1 MIRVPEVTA
10 RIEAQ
15 VPALAGRLGTAT
27 QFSVLVQRGQM
38 PQQSPA
44 GFVLPGALSGGV
56 ADAMTGLFRQAF
68 DETVAVVLAVRSA
81 SDPTGAK
88 AADELTPLIR
98 AVVLA
103 VCGWAPDDALGVF
116 VLNSGDFVG
125 FENGTFI
132 YQIDFKLDDQL
143 RIVP

>member
-1 MIRVPEVTA
+1 MIRVAEVAA
-10 RIEAQ
+10 RIEAA

-27 QFSVLVQRGQM
+27 QFSALVQRNQM

-44 GFVLPGALSGGV
+44 GFVLPGAISGGN
-56 ADAMTGLFRQAF
+56 ADAMTGVFRQAF
-68 DETVAVVLAVRSA
+68 DETVSVVLAVRSA

-103 VCGWAPDDALGVF
+103 VCGWAPDDAVGVF
-116 VLNSGDFVG
+116 ALGSGDFVG

-132 YQIDFKLDDQL
+132 YQIDFKLDDQM
-143 RIVP
+143 RIFP